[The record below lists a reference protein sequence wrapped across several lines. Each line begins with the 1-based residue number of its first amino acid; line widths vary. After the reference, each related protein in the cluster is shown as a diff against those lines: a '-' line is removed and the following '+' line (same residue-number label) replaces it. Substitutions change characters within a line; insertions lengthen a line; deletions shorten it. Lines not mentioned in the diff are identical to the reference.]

1 MTWLEFC
8 NGLAQI
14 LEPLAWCIL
23 FGGVVW
29 AFHQRNKQVAH
40 MENTA
45 MEHELGMLT
54 EGEEFVIFDEEDDDD
69 DMGEQSGKEED

>member
-1 MTWLEFC
+1 
-8 NGLAQI
+8 
-14 LEPLAWCIL
+14 
-23 FGGVVW
+23 
-29 AFHQRNKQVAH
+29 
-40 MENTA
+40 